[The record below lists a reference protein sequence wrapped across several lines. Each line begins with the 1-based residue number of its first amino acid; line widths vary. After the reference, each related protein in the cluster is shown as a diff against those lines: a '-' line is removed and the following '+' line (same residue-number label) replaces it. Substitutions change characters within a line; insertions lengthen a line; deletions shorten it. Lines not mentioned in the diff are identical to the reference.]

1 MKRFTSLLLALVMLL
16 ILVGCGNTEKTDSA
30 SKDESQTDEPSIAE
44 SDVPEFTATALDFAA
59 IMEEVCQSC
68 YEEISTPI
76 EEGDFADY
84 LVDDP
89 STINL
94 LSDAEIELL
103 VNLDQQTASSK
114 LTKEAALS
122 DVSLLFRAL
131 HSGYGA
137 YYYFGAENFT
147 AAEESL
153 CQWINAQT
161 GEISTNELNR
171 KIVESLSFVE
181 DAHFNMYDNGSV
193 DNWEDSDIRW
203 EYFYCDSFEFEK
215 DDSGFYQTDESGIRW
230 DVSEISDDRV
240 RIERTLVKD
249 GRIVYAPVLF
259 CTRPTMENSTITL
272 SSSSGEQ
279 KDYNLIW
286 TESEPGKFGDVY
298 QLIQHADVTYLAVQD
313 FHNDLEEIM
322 NQYVADAALTRDS
335 KLIIYDLRSNRGGGG
350 WSRDWVANYLNI
362 SSNDIQLK
370 TLFSNRSSKIFDA
383 LGYQMPIEH
392 GYYEYNSIN
401 GIWHE
406 NDVPII
412 VLVDDRCGS
421 SGEGAM
427 SFLKTLDNVIVIGSN
442 SAGYQL
448 CGNVRTI
455 RVPNSGLFVQFGCSF
470 EFKER
475 IESVDYRGYE
485 PDIWCNPADALDAV
499 MNMLIYYGVAEEASL
514 LAIKDELSSHHE
526 IALRMPWGDVARPE
540 EGFGTGD
547 KEIAFTV
554 LADGEEFADFTI
566 ESGDQSVCT
575 VEKNDDATFTLHSLA
590 HGDSWLTITCGKSSA
605 RFHWYSE

>member
-1 MKRFTSLLLALVMLL
+1 MRRFISLLLVATMLLALVS
-16 ILVGCGNTEKTDSA
+16 CGNEEKIDS
-30 SKDESQTDEPSIAE
+30 STKDEAQIDELNVVENA
-44 SDVPEFTATALDFAA
+44 VPEFTAAALDFAA
-59 IMEEVCQSC
+59 IMEEVCQSR
-68 YEEISTPI
+68 YVEISTPI

-89 STINL
+89 STVNL
-94 LSDAEIELL
+94 LSDAEIDLL
-103 VNLDQQTASSK
+103 VNFDQQTAPGK

-137 YYYFGAENFT
+137 YYYFGEGNFAT
-147 AAEESL
+147 AEESL
-153 CQWINAQT
+153 CQWINAQS
-161 GEISTNELNR
+161 GEITTNELNH

-181 DAHFNMYDNGSV
+181 DAHFNIYDNGSV
-193 DNWEDSDIRW
+193 NNWDDSDIRW
-203 EYFYCDSFEFEK
+203 EYFYCDGFEFEK
-215 DDSGFYQTDESGIRW
+215 DASGFYQTDESGIRW
-230 DVSEISDDRV
+230 DISEVSDDRV
-240 RIERTLVKD
+240 RIERTLMAD
-249 GRIVYAPVLF
+249 GRIVYTPVLF
-259 CTRPTMENSTITL
+259 CTRPTMENSTITFT
-272 SSSSGEQ
+272 SADGES
-279 KDYNLIW
+279 KEYSILW

-322 NQYVADAALTRDS
+322 NQYVADAASTRNS

-350 WSRDWVANYLNI
+350 WSRDWIANYLNI
-362 SSNDIQLK
+362 SVNDIQLK
-370 TLFSNRSSKIFDA
+370 TLFSNRSSKIFDV
-383 LGYQMPIEH
+383 LGYPIPVEH

-412 VLVDDRCGS
+412 ILTDDRCGS
-421 SGEGAM
+421 AGEDAM

-470 EFKER
+470 QFKER

-499 MNMLIYYGVAEEASL
+499 MNMLIYYGVAEEEPL
-514 LAIKDELSSHHE
+514 LAIKDELSSYYE
-526 IALRMPWGDVARPE
+526 ITLRMPKGEVVQPE
-540 EGFGTGD
+540 NGFGTGD

-554 LADGEEFADFTI
+554 LADGEKFNDFTV
-566 ESGDQSVCT
+566 ESGDQTVCT
-575 VEKNDDATFTLHSLA
+575 VEKNNDATFTLHSLTP
-590 HGDSWLTITCGKSSA
+590 GDSWITITCGKSSA
-605 RFHWYSE
+605 RFRWHSE